1 MTIASPGNRDLEA
14 ATDADAGLVD
24 TRHLRILPIII
35 GSALFMQTLDAT
47 IIANALPAMAK
58 SLGETPLVLN
68 LAITGY
74 LLTAAV
80 FLPISGWAADRFG
93 SRTVFR
99 AAIVLFAVSSLFCG
113 ASQTLWELVAARMV
127 QGVAGAMM
135 MPVGRLVLLRT
146 VPKAQLVRALS
157 LLTMPALLGPV
168 LGPPLGGFIVTFGS
182 WRWIFYI
189 NVPLGILGVVLTSL
203 YMPNIKEEISQ
214 RLDLRGF
221 VLTGA
226 GLAAVVYGF
235 ENIGRDT
242 LPPAAVTGLFVTGAL
257 CLMAYVLHARRTPD
271 AILDLS
277 VMRIPTFRASVLG
290 GIFSRLSI
298 GAGPFLN
305 ALLLQIGFGLNAF
318 QAGLISFAAAAGALT
333 MKTTARPI
341 LARYGFK
348 RVLVFNTVIS
358 AIAVA
363 ATALFRPSTP
373 YAVMMLVLL
382 LGGFFRSLQFTALNA
397 LAYADVPQPQ
407 MSRASSL
414 AAMMQQLSQSIG
426 VGLAAI
432 LLHATLRYHH
442 ATALTADNIT
452 PAFAVIAALSML
464 SLLFFAGL
472 PANAGAEVS
481 GRQEPEPAS

>member
-1 MTIASPGNRDLEA
+1 MTTAAPEDHGVPEA
-14 ATDADAGLVD
+14 LADGLVAA
-24 TRHLRILPIII
+24 RHARILPLII

-47 IIANALPAMAK
+47 IIANALPSMAK
-58 SLGETPLVLN
+58 SLGETPLTLN

-93 SRTVFR
+93 ARTVFR
-99 AAIVLFAVSSLFCG
+99 AAIILFAVSSLFCG
-113 ASQTLWELVAARMV
+113 MSQTLWELVAARMV

-146 VPKAQLVRALS
+146 VPKAELVRALA

-189 NVPLGILGVVLTSL
+189 NVPLGILGVVLATL
-203 YMPNIKEEISQ
+203 YIPNIKEAVSQ

-226 GLAAVVYGF
+226 GLAAVVFGF
-235 ENIGRDT
+235 ENIGRDA
-242 LPPAAVTGLFVTGAL
+242 LPPAAVTGLFVIGGL
-257 CLMAYVLHARRTPD
+257 CLLAYVLHARRTPD

-277 VMRIPTFRASVLG
+277 VLRIQTFRASTVG

-298 GAGPFLN
+298 GAGPFLT
-305 ALLLQIGFGLNAF
+305 ALLLQLGFGLNAF
-318 QAGLISFAAAAGALT
+318 QAGMISFAGAAGAMT

-341 LARYGFK
+341 LARFGFK
-348 RVLVFNTVIS
+348 RVLVTNTVVS
-358 AIAVA
+358 AICIA
-363 ATALFRPSTP
+363 ACALFRPSTP
-373 YAVMMLVLL
+373 YVVMMFILL

-397 LAYADVPQPQ
+397 LAYADVPQPS

-414 AAMMQQLSQSIG
+414 AAMLQQLSQSIG

-442 ATALTADNIT
+442 TTELTAETIA
-452 PAFAVIAALSML
+452 PAFAVVGAL
-464 SLLFFAGL
+464 SLLALLFFSRL

-481 GRQEPEPAS
+481 GRREPVSVS

>member
-1 MTIASPGNRDLEA
+1 MTAAAPGDRDITAPGDEGIVSA
-14 ATDADAGLVD
+14 
-24 TRHLRILPIII
+24 RHARILPLII

-47 IIANALPAMAK
+47 IIANALPSMAR

-93 SRTVFR
+93 ARTVFR
-99 AAIVLFAVSSLFCG
+99 AAIVLFAISSLFCG
-113 ASQTLWELVAARMV
+113 VSQSLWELVAARMV

-135 MPVGRLVLLRT
+135 VPVGRLVLLRT
-146 VPKAQLVRALS
+146 VPKADLVRALS

-203 YMPNIKEEISQ
+203 YIPNIKEAVSQ

-221 VLTGA
+221 ILTGA
-226 GLAAVVYGF
+226 GLAAVVFGF
-235 ENIGRDT
+235 ENIGRDV
-242 LPPAAVTGLFVTGAL
+242 LPPAAVTGLFVIGAL
-257 CLMAYVLHARRTPD
+257 CLMSYVLHAKRTPD

-277 VMRIPTFRASVLG
+277 VLRIQTFRASTVG

-298 GAGPFLN
+298 GAGPFLT
-305 ALLLQIGFGLNAF
+305 ALLLQLGFGLNAF
-318 QAGLISFAAAAGALT
+318 QAGLISFAGAAGAMT

-341 LARYGFK
+341 LARFGFK
-348 RVLVFNTVIS
+348 RVLSANTVIS
-358 AIAVA
+358 AICIA
-363 ATALFRPSTP
+363 ACALFRPSTP
-373 YAVMMLVLL
+373 YLLIMFVLL

-397 LAYADVPQPQ
+397 LAYADVPQPS

-414 AAMMQQLSQSIG
+414 AAMLQQLSQSIG

-432 LLHATLRYHH
+432 LLHATLRMHH
-442 ATALTADNIT
+442 TTALTADNIA
-452 PAFAVIAALSML
+452 PAFAVVGGLSML
-464 SLLFFAGL
+464 ALLFFARL
-472 PANAGAEVS
+472 PTHAGAEVS
-481 GRQEPEPAS
+481 GRAAPAS